1 MEACEETMMKKIF
14 ISILLS
20 LFIIC
25 SLAKEAY
32 ADLQFSSVNQLSN
45 RIEMMAKQINQS
57 SSHMM
62 MFADMLICHS
72 IHGESSYTSI
82 SIPVIDYSIDVHFVC
97 LDIFLSGVVL
107 YALGFCIML
116 IASFYM
122 FDVAFNISI
131 TVVLLP
137 LGLALWPFGWT
148 RDKLKP
154 MVDSIAYYTGLFIFL
169 PLGICLGRALVD
181 GVASSVTTNSHITC
195 LGMTFKEAFD
205 AGNSDCIRDKF
216 GIFTF
221 GFLKILLCYIV
232 AMRIIPL
239 MASQFCSY
247 FFGESLAGSPLSE
260 TITQLGQSL
269 KRRTVNRA
277 VGYGR
282 DVLKHQTGSTIM
294 SAGDKNGN
302 ILERAIYNYGKNVAK
317 TKR

>member
-1 MEACEETMMKKIF
+1 MKKIF

-25 SLAKEAY
+25 SLTSKVY
-32 ADLQFSSVNQLSN
+32 ADDLNFSSIDRLNN
-45 RIEMMAKQINQS
+45 HIETMATHINHA

-62 MFADMLICHS
+62 MFADMLICHAL
-72 IHGESSYTSI
+72 HGEASYTSFSVPGII
-82 SIPVIDYSIDVHFVC
+82 SINIHLVC
-97 LDIFLSGVVL
+97 LDILLSGVVL
-107 YALGFCIML
+107 LALGFCIML

-154 MVDSIAYYTGLFIFL
+154 MIDSIAYYTGLFIFL
-169 PLGICLGRALVD
+169 PLGIFLGRKLVD
-181 GVASSVTTNSHITC
+181 GVADSSIQNTPSC
-195 LGMTFKEAFD
+195 SGMSFVQAFD
-205 AGNSDCIRDKF
+205 AGNSDCIRDNF
-216 GIFTF
+216 GVFTF

-260 TITQLGQSL
+260 TITQLGQTI
-269 KRRTVNRA
+269 KNHTVGRVVN
-277 VGYGR
+277 YGR
-282 DVLKHQTGSTIM
+282 NVSKHQMGNAIK

-302 ILERAIYNYGKNVAK
+302 FFERVIYNYGKNVAK
-317 TKR
+317 TKKK